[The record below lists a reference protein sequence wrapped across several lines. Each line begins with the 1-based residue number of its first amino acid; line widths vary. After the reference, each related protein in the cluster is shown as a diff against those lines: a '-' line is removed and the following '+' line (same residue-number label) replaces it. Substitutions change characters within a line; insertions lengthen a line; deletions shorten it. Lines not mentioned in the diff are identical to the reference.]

1 MIVRY
6 NSLDRFEV
14 PKFTLCNPGSV
25 YAKGIPSRQVG
36 ILSDTEAEEIVFNFN
51 ATSELSMRVNRIVR
65 DDMEEN
71 AYTHRIY
78 KALQN
83 RRLIFV
89 DDIGYFIITDVKDN
103 HEGFEAYKDVKAKS
117 VDAELQQ
124 KMIPYI
130 ENGTY
135 RFISDETETQK
146 GILEMI
152 VETLPLWMIG
162 EVDEVVA
169 NRWRTFEDVD
179 TSLNCL
185 SFLMTNVQDAYE
197 CIIVFD
203 CINRVINVY
212 DQANYVRQTDI
223 HITQE
228 DFINSLEVSE
238 NADDLFTAIS
248 VFGDG
253 DVTVAAI
260 NPLGTNVLYDFSHYS
275 SWMSEGLGEK
285 VLNWQ
290 NEVANSREDYYKSN
304 LAYFQTLDNVNNY
317 QLELD
322 AIAQQITMYTRC
334 RNNIVAES
342 STSLVAQY
350 NAEIAKSG
358 GEAITIFSDI
368 QDTLDCID
376 DLIAKCES
384 KMDNTQIFLNQ
395 ANAYLAMHKSD
406 VDAIRNRLDMSTY
419 FTEDEYA
426 ELCLY
431 VYEGKYTDDYVTFT
445 ESMTYEQKF
454 EQMKILYD
462 RAVGRLDKVSQPTQ
476 EFSLDVENFIFI
488 KEFEQWSDQ
497 LETGCLINVEVDKDD
512 IAMLF
517 LSNITINY
525 DDHNLSMTFG
535 NRFNKFDPKSLFDD
549 VLGNISKTAN
559 TLGYIKDVLYPIK
572 SGEFDYMKEA
582 LQTSRDLTMGAALS
596 SQGEEVV
603 IDGSGYTGR
612 KLRDNGT
619 YDPQQVKLT
628 GRSLVFTDDAWE
640 TCKTAIGEI
649 LLGDGTSTYGV
660 NAQAIIG
667 EILLGHNLHILDSE
681 GRPLLEVVDG
691 KITSSVGPI
700 NDRMTVIEQNNSKID
715 IRIQSLENEGVDAV
729 TTKAGYT
736 FDEYGLTIYKEGTEI
751 KNLLD
756 NSGMYVTRS
765 GEEILTAN
773 SDGVRAINMTATQY
787 LIVGVNS
794 RFESYSN
801 GEDGKRT
808 GCFYIGG

>member
-6 NSLDRFEV
+6 NSLNRFEV

-25 YAKGIPSRQVG
+25 YTKGIPSRQVG
-36 ILSDTEAEEIVFNFN
+36 MLSDTEAEEIVFNFN
-51 ATSELSMRVNRIVR
+51 ATSELSLRVNRVVR
-65 DDMEEN
+65 DDPEEN
-71 AYTHRIY
+71 AYTYRIF

-89 DDIGYFIITDVKDN
+89 DDIGYFVITDVKDN
-103 HEGFEAYKDVKAKS
+103 FEGFEAYKDVKAKS

-124 KMIPYI
+124 KSIPYI

-135 RFISDETETQK
+135 KFTSDETGTNK
-146 GILEMI
+146 GILEKI
-152 VETLPLWMIG
+152 VETLPLWVIG
-162 EVDEVVA
+162 EVDEAVA

-197 CIIVFD
+197 CIVVFD
-203 CINRVINVY
+203 CVNRIINVY

-238 NADDLFTAIS
+238 NADDLYTAIS

-260 NPLGTNVLYDFSHYS
+260 NPLGTNVLYDFSHYT
-275 SWMSEGLGEK
+275 SWMSDELGAK
-285 VLNWQ
+285 VTAWQ
-290 NEVANSREDYYKSN
+290 EDIANSREDYYKSN
-304 LAYFQTLDNVNNY
+304 LAYFQSLDKVNNY
-317 QLELD
+317 QLEID
-322 AIAQQITMYTRC
+322 AINQQITMYTRC
-334 RNNIVAES
+334 RNNIVAEA
-342 STSLVAQY
+342 STSLVERY
-350 NAEIAKSG
+350 NEEIAKSG
-358 GEAITIFSDI
+358 GEEITIFSDI
-368 QDTLDCID
+368 QETLDCID
-376 DLIAKCES
+376 ELIAKCES
-384 KMDNTQIFLNQ
+384 KLDNTQIFLRQ
-395 ANAYLAMHKSD
+395 ENAYLAMHKSD

-419 FTEDEYA
+419 FTAEEYA
-426 ELCLY
+426 EICLF
-431 VYEGKYTDDYVTFT
+431 VFEGKYTDEYVTFT

-454 EQMKILYD
+454 EQMAILYD
-462 RAVGRLDKVSQPTQ
+462 RATARLDRVSKPTQ

-497 LETGCLINVEVDKDD
+497 LETGCLINVEVDRND
-512 IAMLF
+512 IALLF

-525 DDHNLSMTFG
+525 DDHDLSMTFG

-559 TLGYIKDVLYPIK
+559 TLGYIKEVLYPIK

-681 GRPLLEVVDG
+681 GRPLLEVIDG

-700 NDRMTVIEQNNSKID
+700 EDRMTVIEQDNSKID

-787 LIVGVNS
+787 LIVGANS

-801 GEDGKRT
+801 GTDGKRT

>member
-169 NRWRTFEDVD
+169 SRWRTFEDVD

-253 DVTVAAI
+253 DVTIAAI

-290 NEVANSREDYYKSN
+290 DEVANSREDYYKSN

-317 QLELD
+317 QLELE

>member
-6 NSLDRFEV
+6 DGLNRFEV
-14 PKFTLCNPGSV
+14 PKFTLCNPGSTYSNGV
-25 YAKGIPSRQVG
+25 PSRQVG

-51 ATSELSMRVNRIVR
+51 ATSELSLRLNRVIRE
-65 DDMEEN
+65 DPEEN

-78 KALQN
+78 KAVQN

-89 DDIGYFIITDVKDN
+89 DNIGYFVITDVKDN
-103 HEGFEAYKDVKAKS
+103 FDGFVAYKDVTAQS
-117 VDAELQQ
+117 VDVEIQQ
-124 KMIPYI
+124 KMVPYI

-135 RFISDETETQK
+135 KFVTDETETTK
-146 GILEMI
+146 GILEKI
-152 VETLPLWMIG
+152 VETLPLWVIG

-169 NRWRTFEDVD
+169 NKWRTFEDVD
-179 TSLNCL
+179 ETTNCL
-185 SFLMTNVQDAYE
+185 AFLMTNIQDAYE
-197 CIIVFD
+197 CIVVFD
-203 CINRVINVY
+203 CINRIINVY
-212 DQANYVRQTDI
+212 DQANYVRQTNI
-223 HITQE
+223 HITRE
-228 DFINSLEVSE
+228 DFLNSLEVSE

-253 DVTVAAI
+253 TVTVAAI
-260 NPLGTNVLYDFSHYS
+260 NPLGTNVLYDFSHYT
-275 SWMSEGLGEK
+275 SWMSDGLGDK
-285 VLNWQ
+285 VLAWQ
-290 NEVANSREDYYKSN
+290 KEIADSREDYYDAN
-304 LAYFQTLDNVNNY
+304 LAYFKTLDNVNNY
-317 QLELD
+317 QLELE
-322 AIAQQITMYTRC
+322 AITQQILMYTRC
-334 RNNIVAES
+334 RNNIVAET
-342 STSLVAQY
+342 STSLVRSY
-350 NAEIAKSG
+350 NVEIVKAG
-358 GEAITIFSDI
+358 GEEITIFSDI
-368 QDTLDCID
+368 QATLDCID
-376 DLIAKCES
+376 DLIARCES
-384 KMDNTQIFLNQ
+384 KMDSTRIFLNQ
-395 ANAYLAMHKSD
+395 ENSYLAMHQSD
-406 VDAIRNRLDMSTY
+406 VDAIRNRLNMSTY

-431 VYEGKYTDDYVTFT
+431 VFEGKYTDEYVTFT

-462 RAVGRLDKVSQPTQ
+462 RAVGRLQVVSQPTQ

-488 KEFEQWSDQ
+488 QEFEEWSHQ
-497 LETGCLINVEVDKDD
+497 LETGCLINVEVDVND
-512 IAMLF
+512 IALLF

-525 DDHNLSMTFG
+525 DDHDLSMTFG

-559 TLGYIKDVLYPIK
+559 TLGYIKEVLYPIK
-572 SGEFDYMKEA
+572 NGEFDYMKEA

-596 SQGEEVV
+596 SENEEVV

-612 KLRDNGT
+612 KLRPNGT

-681 GRPLLEVVDG
+681 GRPLLEVIDG

-700 NDRMTVIEQNNSKID
+700 NDRMTVIEQTNDKID
-715 IRIQSLENEGVDAV
+715 IRIQSLEQEGVDAV

-736 FDEYGLTIYKEGTEI
+736 FDEHGLTIYKEGTEI

-765 GEEILTAN
+765 GEEILTAD
-773 SDGVRAINMTATQY
+773 SEGVRAINITATQY
-787 LIVGVNS
+787 FIIGGNS

-801 GEDGKRT
+801 GTDSKRT

>member
-6 NSLDRFEV
+6 DGLNRFEV
-14 PKFTLCNPGSV
+14 PKFTLCNPGSTYSNGV
-25 YAKGIPSRQVG
+25 PSRQVG

-51 ATSELSMRVNRIVR
+51 ATSELSLRLNRVTRE
-65 DDMEEN
+65 DPEEN

-78 KALQN
+78 KAVQN

-89 DDIGYFIITDVKDN
+89 DNIGYFVITDVKDN
-103 HEGFEAYKDVKAKS
+103 FDGFVAYKDVTAQS
-117 VDAELQQ
+117 VDVEIQQ
-124 KMIPYI
+124 KMVPYI

-135 RFISDETETQK
+135 KFVTDETETTK
-146 GILEMI
+146 GILEKI
-152 VETLPLWMIG
+152 VETLPLWVIG

-169 NRWRTFEDVD
+169 NKWRTFEDVD
-179 TSLNCL
+179 ETTNCL
-185 SFLMTNVQDAYE
+185 AFLMTNIQDAYE
-197 CIIVFD
+197 CIVVFD
-203 CINRVINVY
+203 CINRIINVY
-212 DQANYVRQTDI
+212 DQANYVRQTNI
-223 HITQE
+223 HITRE
-228 DFINSLEVSE
+228 DFLNSLEVSE

-253 DVTVAAI
+253 TVTVAAI
-260 NPLGTNVLYDFSHYS
+260 NPLGTNVLYDFSHYT
-275 SWMSEGLGEK
+275 SWMSDGLGDK
-285 VLNWQ
+285 VLAWQ
-290 NEVANSREDYYKSN
+290 KEIADSREDYYDAN
-304 LAYFQTLDNVNNY
+304 LAYFKTLDNVNNY
-317 QLELD
+317 QLELE
-322 AIAQQITMYTRC
+322 AITQQILMYTRC
-334 RNNIVAES
+334 RNNIVAEA
-342 STSLVAQY
+342 STSLVRSY
-350 NAEIAKSG
+350 NVEIVKAG
-358 GEAITIFSDI
+358 GEEITIFSDI
-368 QDTLDCID
+368 QATLDCID
-376 DLIAKCES
+376 DLIARCES
-384 KMDNTQIFLNQ
+384 KMDSTRIFLNQ
-395 ANAYLAMHKSD
+395 ENSYLAMHQSD
-406 VDAIRNRLDMSTY
+406 VDAIRNRLNMSTY

-431 VYEGKYTDDYVTFT
+431 VFEGKYTDEYVTFT

-462 RAVGRLDKVSQPTQ
+462 RAVGRLQVVSQPTQ

-488 KEFEQWSDQ
+488 QEFEEWSHQ
-497 LETGCLINVEVDKDD
+497 LETGCLINVEVDVND
-512 IAMLF
+512 IALLF

-525 DDHNLSMTFG
+525 DDHDLSMTFG

-559 TLGYIKDVLYPIK
+559 TLGYIKEVLYPIK
-572 SGEFDYMKEA
+572 NGEFDYMKEA

-596 SQGEEVV
+596 SENEEVV

-612 KLRDNGT
+612 KLRPNGT

-681 GRPLLEVVDG
+681 GRPLLEVIDG

-700 NDRMTVIEQNNSKID
+700 NDRMTVIEQTNDKID
-715 IRIQSLENEGVDAV
+715 IRIQSLEQEGVDAV

-736 FDEYGLTIYKEGTEI
+736 FDEHGLTIYKEGTEI

-765 GEEILTAN
+765 GEEILTAD
-773 SDGVRAINMTATQY
+773 SEGVRAINITATQY
-787 LIVGVNS
+787 FIIGENS

-801 GEDGKRT
+801 GTDSKRT

>member
-169 NRWRTFEDVD
+169 SRWRTFEDVD

-253 DVTVAAI
+253 DVTIAAI

-317 QLELD
+317 QLELE

-497 LETGCLINVEVDKDD
+497 LETGCLINVEVDKGD